1 MVKEQKVKE
10 DLLQRIREKYYSRPF
25 GGKAWCSSFQ
35 TVEKLRKVCQK
46 AKKKKR
52 KEGKGSLASLPAIK
66 ICFQEYQMDGT
77 VVFVTFAIPSTGMS
91 LILQSISISLI
102 FVKAWNRDDSI

>member
-1 MVKEQKVKE
+1 MFFLSNCRK
-10 DLLQRIREKYYSRPF
+10 
-25 GGKAWCSSFQ
+25 GKKSMSEIQ
-35 TVEKLRKVCQK
+35 
-46 AKKKKR
+46 KKKKK

-66 ICFQEYQMDGT
+66 ICFQEYQIDGT

>member
-1 MVKEQKVKE
+1 
-10 DLLQRIREKYYSRPF
+10 
-25 GGKAWCSSFQ
+25 
-35 TVEKLRKVCQK
+35 
-46 AKKKKR
+46 
-52 KEGKGSLASLPAIK
+52 
-66 ICFQEYQMDGT
+66 MDGT

>member
-1 MVKEQKVKE
+1 MFFLSNCRKVKKSMSE
-10 DLLQRIREKYYSRPF
+10 SQ
-25 GGKAWCSSFQ
+25 
-35 TVEKLRKVCQK
+35 
-46 AKKKKR
+46 KKKR